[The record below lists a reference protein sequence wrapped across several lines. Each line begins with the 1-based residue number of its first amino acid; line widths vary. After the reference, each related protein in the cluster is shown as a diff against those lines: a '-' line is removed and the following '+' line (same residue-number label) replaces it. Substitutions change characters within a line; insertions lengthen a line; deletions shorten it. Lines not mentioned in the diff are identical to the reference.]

1 MDRFEAKLLKLIF
14 KAGTSN
20 LLNLDESKLKYN
32 DRLTVL
38 DYINYN
44 VLTYNKKKELI
55 VSKDFKSYEGEVV
68 RVKEKFSFVHIEEL
82 DEDYYV
88 KNRCKIAN
96 KI

>member
-44 VLTYNKKKELI
+44 VLTYNKKKDLPTGRPFHL
-55 VSKDFKSYEGEVV
+55 FK
-68 RVKEKFSFVHIEEL
+68 RDNCAL
-82 DEDYYV
+82 
-88 KNRCKIAN
+88 NRLLFREW
-96 KI
+96 